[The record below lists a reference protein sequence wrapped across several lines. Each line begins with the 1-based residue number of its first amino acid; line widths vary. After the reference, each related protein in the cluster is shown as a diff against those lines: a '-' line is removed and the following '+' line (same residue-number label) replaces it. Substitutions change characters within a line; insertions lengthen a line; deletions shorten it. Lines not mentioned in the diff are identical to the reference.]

1 MHLKSITVWIF
12 VLLMLLVAL
21 MFAFPTSV
29 VIGIAIVAIPILVAI
44 QAFVILRSKE
54 ESDQTFS
61 DKWYDK
67 P

>member
-21 MFAFPTSV
+21 MFAFPTSL
-29 VIGIAIVAIPILVAI
+29 VIGISIVAIPILVAA

-54 ESDQTFS
+54 ESDHTFS
-61 DKWYDK
+61 DKWYDE